1 MFSFLTPRL
10 LWSTGFR
17 SRCQNSPPPLP
28 KIEKILTGGTT
39 TGTNMLLYN
48 IYCTYM
54 HLVHTSD
61 VSIEDCIV
69 QNLDTTYARSYLH
82 MNIPF
87 LRMLIHVIK
96 RFKLFFQVYFKIYTY
111 RLIKS
116 IKKIVVNALFLRY
129 GAFNMTFLYLMRHA
143 LKLFL
148 YL

>member
-1 MFSFLTPRL
+1 
-10 LWSTGFR
+10 
-17 SRCQNSPPPLP
+17 
-28 KIEKILTGGTT
+28 
-39 TGTNMLLYN
+39 
-48 IYCTYM
+48 M

-116 IKKIVVNALFLRY
+116 IKKNCGQCAFFTLRCI
-129 GAFNMTFLYLMRHA
+129 
-143 LKLFL
+143 
-148 YL
+148 